1 MILNIEPGTFGAV
14 RNGDL
19 VAVANVIEHLRKTN
33 NNPNIQFHMKPGSI
47 SDEKYVQD
55 FHTFLI
61 GMTDYFSSFEGTES
75 LPWRK
80 VNVWD
85 FRDICGDLVKIPNS
99 LETKK
104 KIVIFPLMDA
114 KYNQWRNW
122 PGDVMQKILDRFN
135 KPEYELYEKIICHK
149 FDLNIDGWTSSEDF
163 LKNITHIME
172 AEIFVGG
179 DTGTTHFAFALDKG
193 PKDLLYYGS
202 SRALVHTLPFY
213 LLQGKGYMTNY
224 WMDFEGTRW
233 Q

>member
-135 KPEYELYEKIICHK
+135 KPEYESYEKIICHK
-149 FDLNIDGWTSSEDF
+149 FDLN
-163 LKNITHIME
+163 
-172 AEIFVGG
+172 
-179 DTGTTHFAFALDKG
+179 
-193 PKDLLYYGS
+193 
-202 SRALVHTLPFY
+202 
-213 LLQGKGYMTNY
+213 
-224 WMDFEGTRW
+224 TRRFT
-233 Q
+233 